1 MAMPPLLSA
10 RMNKEVVMKTK
21 NLRQEFAIRAA
32 HLRESFAD
40 ATPLAERLGS
50 FVEDAAK
57 ELDAKQI
64 ALDSMFKQFDEHG
77 FGAIYK
83 NSLNQYGFVLHDAS
97 EQGAY
102 RYQLFDRKGFFGHS
116 TFSSAEEA
124 LLELCDNGYTEMV
137 SPDTLDKLSA
147 TREWKFSTEALA
159 LRTAVQEGKYTWEEA
174 DRLYADLQ
182 LKYDPDLW
190 AA

>member
-1 MAMPPLLSA
+1 
-10 RMNKEVVMKTK
+10 MKTK

-77 FGAIYK
+77 FGAIC
-83 NSLNQYGFVLHDAS
+83 GFH
-97 EQGAY
+97 
-102 RYQLFDRKGFFGHS
+102 GH
-116 TFSSAEEA
+116 
-124 LLELCDNGYTEMV
+124 L
-137 SPDTLDKLSA
+137 A
-147 TREWKFSTEALA
+147 THSMSI
-159 LRTAVQEGKYTWEEA
+159 
-174 DRLYADLQ
+174 
-182 LKYDPDLW
+182 
-190 AA
+190 